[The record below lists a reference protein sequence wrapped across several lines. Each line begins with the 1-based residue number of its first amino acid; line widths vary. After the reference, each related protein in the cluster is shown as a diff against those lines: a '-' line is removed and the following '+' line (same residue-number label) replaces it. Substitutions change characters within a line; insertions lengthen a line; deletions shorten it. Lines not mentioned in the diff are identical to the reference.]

1 MLALCIAVLSNALA
15 QPALGGL
22 KGLGAPGSGLR
33 LADPKA
39 LACEKTLLEAINGAR
54 SAANQ
59 TLVQPDD
66 GLRTFARRYAE
77 LAATGDPGAR
87 RAEDAIKAERLAPL
101 GFRWQ
106 YSAGADP
113 NAILQELVRGKD
125 GAIFVNGDFGRAGV
139 GAFWVPDKPPY
150 WQVALLFVQDPDPR
164 AGQPGLS
171 PAQTDP
177 VMLAAGDKL
186 RGCYDKA
193 LGRNPNLGGDVVLRA
208 VIGPRGAV
216 ESVGFT
222 RTLGDLSLDGC
233 LRDVV
238 RGLTFPAPY
247 KGKPVTLFHPMRLT
261 PPQGDRKLGKLT
273 AQQLAGGFALA
284 SEDFRN
290 CFMERQKLRPKL
302 GGTLTLTGIINA
314 EGRLKSCDVLYDEM
328 GDPPLAACV
337 LERAQKLTFPKP
349 QYGGEVDWTY
359 PIRFGL

>member
-1 MLALCIAVLSNALA
+1 VLA
-15 QPALGGL
+15 QPAPGGL

-33 LADPKA
+33 LPDPKT
-39 LACEKTLLEAINGAR
+39 LACEATLLQAINAAR
-54 SAANQ
+54 TAANQ
-59 TLVQPDD
+59 TVVQPDD

-77 LAATGDPGAR
+77 LAAVGDPTAR
-87 RAEDAIKAERLAPL
+87 KAEEAIRADKLAPI
-101 GFRWQ
+101 GYRWQ
-106 YSAGADP
+106 YVAGADP
-113 NAILQELVRGKD
+113 NAIWQEVVRGKD

-150 WQVALLFVQDPDPR
+150 WQVGLLFVQDPDPR

-177 VMLAAGDKL
+177 VMQAASEAL
-186 RGCYDKA
+186 VGCYNKA
-193 LGRNPNLGGDVVLRA
+193 LGKNPNLRGDVVLRA
-208 VIGPRGAV
+208 VIGPKGAV
-216 ESVGFT
+216 DSVGFT
-222 RTLGDLSLDGC
+222 RSLGDLGLDGC

-284 SEDFRN
+284 AEDFRA
-290 CFMERQKLRPKL
+290 CFVERQKLRPKL
-302 GGTLTLTGIINA
+302 GGTLTLTGVIDAAGSI
-314 EGRLKSCDVLYDEM
+314 KSTDVLYDEI
-328 GDPPLAACV
+328 GDPPLSACV
-337 LERAQKLTFPKP
+337 LQRAKKLTFPKP
-349 QYGGEVDWTY
+349 QFAGEVDWTY